1 MKKKEKKEV
10 MIIMTNTKM
19 TNTKALEI
27 AIKALSENESMNEV
41 VEKLEKMLETT
52 KKKSATR
59 KQTATQKENEDL
71 KKAIVSYL
79 DTTGKRMT
87 VSEMM
92 KEIPELAD
100 LSNQR
105 VTSLVTALYSKDHP
119 ENRVI
124 EREMDKRKAVFFIPE
139 DED

>member
-1 MKKKEKKEV
+1 M
-10 MIIMTNTKM
+10 MNNTKM
-19 TNTKALEI
+19 TNAMALEM

-41 VEKLEKMLETT
+41 IEKLEKMLETT
-52 KKKSATR
+52 KKKSTTH

-139 DED
+139 SEECEVNED

>member
-1 MKKKEKKEV
+1 M
-10 MIIMTNTKM
+10 MNNTKM
-19 TNTKALEI
+19 TNTKALEM

-52 KKKSATR
+52 KKKSTTR
-59 KQTATQKENEDL
+59 KQTAAQKENEDL

-79 DTTGKRMT
+79 DITGKRMT

-139 DED
+139 DEKREINEN

>member
-1 MKKKEKKEV
+1 M
-10 MIIMTNTKM
+10 MNNTKM
-19 TNTKALEI
+19 TNTKALEM

-59 KQTATQKENEDL
+59 KPTATQAENEVL

-79 DTTGKRMT
+79 NTTGKRMT

-105 VTSLVTALYSKDHP
+105 VTSLVTALYSKDNP

-139 DED
+139 SEECKVNEE

>member
-1 MKKKEKKEV
+1 M
-10 MIIMTNTKM
+10 MNTEKM
-19 TNTKALEI
+19 TNAKALET
-27 AIKALSENESMNEV
+27 AIKVLSGNVQYNEV
-41 VEKLEKMLETT
+41 VEKLQKMLETT
-52 KKKSATR
+52 NKKSATR
-59 KQTATQKENEDL
+59 KPTATQTENEGL
-71 KKAIVSYL
+71 KKAIVEYL
-79 DTTGKRMT
+79 TKTGKRMT

-124 EREMDKRKAVFFIPE
+124 EREMDKRKAVFFMPE
-139 DED
+139 EN

>member
-1 MKKKEKKEV
+1 M
-10 MIIMTNTKM
+10 MNNTKM
-19 TNTKALEI
+19 TNAMALEI
-27 AIKALSENESMNEV
+27 AIKALSENESMKEV

-52 KKKSATR
+52 KKKSVTR
-59 KQTATQKENEDL
+59 KPTATQTENEDL
-71 KKAIVSYL
+71 KKVIVEYL
-79 DTTGKRMT
+79 IKTNKRMT

-124 EREMDKRKAVFFIPE
+124 ERAMDKRKAVFFIPE
-139 DED
+139 KED

>member
-1 MKKKEKKEV
+1 M
-10 MIIMTNTKM
+10 MNNTKM
-19 TNTKALEI
+19 TNTKALEM
-27 AIKALSENESMNEV
+27 AIKALSENESMNAV

-59 KQTATQKENEDL
+59 KPTATQAENEVL
-71 KKAIVSYL
+71 KKAIVNYL
-79 DTTGKRMT
+79 NTTGKRMT

-105 VTSLVTALYSKDHP
+105 VTSLVTALYSKDNS

-124 EREMDKRKAVFFIPE
+124 ERAMDKRKAVFFIPE
-139 DED
+139 NEECKVNEE

>member
-1 MKKKEKKEV
+1 MMNK
-10 MIIMTNTKM
+10 KM
-19 TNTKALEI
+19 TNAMALET
-27 AIKALSENESMNEV
+27 AIEVLSEDNQYNEV

-59 KQTATQKENEDL
+59 KPTATQAENEDL

-105 VTSLVTALYSKDHP
+105 VTSLVTVLYSKDHP

-139 DED
+139 SED

>member
-1 MKKKEKKEV
+1 M
-10 MIIMTNTKM
+10 MNNTKM
-19 TNTKALEI
+19 TNTKALEM

-52 KKKSATR
+52 KKKSTTR
-59 KQTATQKENEDL
+59 KQTAAQKENEDL

-139 DED
+139 SEECEVNED

>member
-1 MKKKEKKEV
+1 M
-10 MIIMTNTKM
+10 MNNTKM
-19 TNTKALEI
+19 TNTKALEM
-27 AIKALSENESMNEV
+27 AIEALSENESMNEV

-52 KKKSATR
+52 KKKSTTR

-79 DTTGKRMT
+79 GTTGKSMT

-92 KEIPELAD
+92 KKIPELAN

-119 ENRVI
+119 ENRVV
-124 EREMDKRKAVFFIPE
+124 ERAMDKRKAVFFIPE
-139 DED
+139 DEEIVEENAE

>member
-1 MKKKEKKEV
+1 M
-10 MIIMTNTKM
+10 MNTEKM
-19 TNTKALEI
+19 TNAKALET
-27 AIKALSENESMNEV
+27 AIKVLSGNVQYNEV
-41 VEKLEKMLETT
+41 VEKLQKMLETT
-52 KKKSATR
+52 NKKSATR
-59 KQTATQKENEDL
+59 KPTATQTENEGL
-71 KKAIVSYL
+71 KKAIVEYL
-79 DTTGKRMT
+79 TKTGKRMT

-124 EREMDKRKAVFFIPE
+124 EREMDKRKAVFFMPE
-139 DED
+139 ENE

>member
-1 MKKKEKKEV
+1 M
-10 MIIMTNTKM
+10 MNNTKM
-19 TNTKALEI
+19 TNTKALEM
-27 AIKALSENESMNEV
+27 AIKALSENKNMKEV

-59 KQTATQKENEDL
+59 KPTATQKENEDL
-71 KKAIVSYL
+71 KKAIASYL
-79 DTTGKRMT
+79 YTTGKRMT

-105 VTSLVTALYSKDHP
+105 VTSLVTALYSKDNP

-139 DED
+139 NKESEVNEN

>member
-1 MKKKEKKEV
+1 M
-10 MIIMTNTKM
+10 MNNTKM
-19 TNTKALEI
+19 TNTKALEM

-71 KKAIVSYL
+71 KKAIVNYL

-105 VTSLVTALYSKDHP
+105 VTSLVTARYSKDHP

-139 DED
+139 DEKREINEN